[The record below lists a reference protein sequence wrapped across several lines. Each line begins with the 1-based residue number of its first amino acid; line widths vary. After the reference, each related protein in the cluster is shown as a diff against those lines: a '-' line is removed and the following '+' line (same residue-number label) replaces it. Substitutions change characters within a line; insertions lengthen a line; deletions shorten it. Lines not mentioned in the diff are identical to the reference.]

1 MNRLFLLLFGAVSLV
16 AHAQVPDYVPTE
28 GLVAWY
34 PFNGNANDESGN
46 GNDGIVFGATLGQ
59 DRNGSPENAF
69 HFNGNGEF
77 ISIEHDSAFISTNM
91 SMSFWFSTFSE
102 ELLPS
107 ASVHGWAA
115 LLQKTG
121 PGSNLNNRYFS
132 LDLVSPTNS
141 LSSPYAIRNACSTG
155 FAVDPSSSVES
166 AWTDFQIQPSIWYH
180 VVSTYTDSTILVY
193 VNGTLT
199 AESVLQNSRL
209 PNEAPIEVG
218 KPYCSQNN
226 CDNRYLNGAFD
237 DFGYWN
243 RALSEEEILALYNA
257 PAPATGC
264 TDSTACNFNDEAN
277 EDDGSCVYPLFGDDC
292 DTGGVACGEGT
303 IWDSASQSCVA
314 WNDCPS
320 DLDGDGVIGVS
331 DLMTLLADF
340 GNPCPPAWSCGELY
354 AYHGYDYA
362 TVQIGDQCWFAENL
376 RTEQYQ
382 NGDLIPGNLNDDAWM
397 NTTEGA
403 QAILFE
409 NEENLELH
417 GRLYNFYA
425 VIDERGLCP
434 AGWHVPADEEWIT
447 LGEELGGI
455 EVAGAAM
462 KNSGSDTP
470 PWDGTN
476 SSNWNGTPG
485 GKREMA
491 GWYAGNVGYWWTS
504 TSNVCGGWHRNL
516 HPNLDALTLSSYCN
530 VVGFSIRCVKD

>member
-16 AHAQVPDYVPTE
+16 AHAQVPDYVPSE
-28 GLVAWY
+28 GLVGWWPLDGDAVDDSS
-34 PFNGNANDESGN
+34 FE
-46 GNDGIVFGATLGQ
+46 NDGTLHGAMAT
-59 DRNGSPENAF
+59 
-69 HFNGNGEF
+69 
-77 ISIEHDSAFISTNM
+77 T
-91 SMSFWFSTFSE
+91 
-102 ELLPS
+102 
-107 ASVHGWAA
+107 
-115 LLQKTG
+115 
-121 PGSNLNNRYFS
+121 NRYDEESHAVNFDGLDDHIVIPDAPS
-132 LDLVSPTNS
+132 L
-141 LSSPYAIRNACSTG
+141 
-155 FAVDPSSSVES
+155 
-166 AWTDFQIQPSIWYH
+166 QIIGDITISIWYLTSGPTGAYQTFLTKRSGGQWPYSFGLSH
-180 VVSTYTDSTILVY
+180 YFG
-193 VNGTLT
+193 NGGCAGELDKYITGRR
-199 AESVLQNSRL
+199 NN
-209 PNEAPIEVG
+209 PNEYDLRVTEKTFVENVWTHAAMTIENDVVTFFENGLEINTTCFGNEFVVVPVDQAAPLTLG
-218 KPYCSQNN
+218 TCN
-226 CDNRYLNGAFD
+226 CGLGEMMAGSLD
-237 DFGYWN
+237 DLGIWN
-243 RALSEEEILALYNA
+243 RALTEEEILALYNA
-257 PAPATGC
+257 APLVPGC